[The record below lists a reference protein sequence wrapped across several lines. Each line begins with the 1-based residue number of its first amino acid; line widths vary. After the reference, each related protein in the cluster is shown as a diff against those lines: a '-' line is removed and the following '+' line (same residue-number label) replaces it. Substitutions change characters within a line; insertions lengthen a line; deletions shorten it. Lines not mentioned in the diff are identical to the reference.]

1 LAAPAKKALGAGT
14 VQARALGHHHLDTE
28 HLLLGLLKKRE
39 DTGAKVIVAAGV
51 HPDQLREAVL
61 AIVEVEEA
69 QQ

>member
-1 LAAPAKKALGAGT
+1 
-14 VQARALGHHHLDTE
+14 VQARALGHHHLGTE

-39 DTGAKVIVAAGV
+39 DTGAKVIVAAGG

-61 AIVEVEEA
+61 AIVAVEEA